1 MNNTFRYRLR
11 SPLGGLAADLTAGN
25 RAPDAGA
32 GADADADAD
41 SDDGFRLQIHR
52 NVWLAPPTGINWR
65 DAAWLSFGLSVHSS
79 DLSSAH
85 PGGLLVEVI
94 ALTFP
99 PAHFRSEAAALAMD
113 GWVRMEFDLP
123 DRGFRAS
130 FDSGIGAYRFHWGGY
145 SDPFS
150 DES

>member
-11 SPLGGLAADLTAGN
+11 SPLGGLAADLTAGH
-25 RAPDAGA
+25 RTP
-32 GADADADAD
+32 DAD

-79 DLSSAH
+79 DLASAH
-85 PGGLLVEVI
+85 PGGLLVEVA

-123 DRGFRAS
+123 DRGFRAT
-130 FDSGIGAYRFHWGGY
+130 FDSGIGAYQFHWGGH